1 MSNREDQILAK
12 ARIILAVKNNESDE
26 TIYSYSEPF
35 GENRIPE
42 LVRIIKE
49 TSLDHKISF
58 FSEFLVEKHPKEKRY
73 LLINA
78 IRLSNNW
85 GNKVQTEDLI
95 KEYKKEF
102 EEDFDITIERLYYYL
117 KYETKNID
125 MISSLYEKA
134 LELQK
139 GGN

>member
-12 ARIILAVKNNESDE
+12 AKIILAVKNNESDE
-26 TIYSYSEPF
+26 AIYSYSEPF
-35 GENRIPE
+35 EENRIPE

-49 TSLDHKISF
+49 TSHDHKVSF
-58 FSEFLVEKHPKEKRY
+58 FSEFLVQKHPKEKKY

-85 GNKVQTEDLI
+85 DNKTQTENLI
-95 KEYKKEF
+95 QEYKKEF
-102 EEDFDITIERLYYYL
+102 EEDFDITIERLCYYL

-125 MISSLYEKA
+125 MISNLYETA
-134 LELQK
+134 LELQE

>member
-1 MSNREDQILAK
+1 MNNRENQILAK
-12 ARIILAVKNNESDE
+12 AKIILAVKNNESDE
-26 TIYSYSEPF
+26 IIYSYSEPF
-35 GENRIPE
+35 GENRVPE

-49 TSLDHKISF
+49 TPFDHKISF

-85 GNKVQTEDLI
+85 DNKMQAEDLI

-102 EEDFDITIERLYYYL
+102 EEDFDITIERLCYYL
-117 KYETKNID
+117 KYEARNID
-125 MISSLYEKA
+125 MISSLYERA